1 MYNCQLFFS
10 IEIGIYQLNL
20 SCNLRRRFGISDIAF
35 ERPQHAS
42 CLHQVDTQDSHKDSI
57 TQTNESK
64 YENSTD
70 IPNISVL
77 FLVAC

>member
-1 MYNCQLFFS
+1 MEFILQ
-10 IEIGIYQLNL
+10 
-20 SCNLRRRFGISDIAF
+20 RRFGISDIAF
-35 ERPQHAS
+35 ERRHLAT
-42 CLHQVDTQDSHKDSI
+42 CLHHVDTQDSHKDCI